1 MNNGQWVVVNLPA
14 ELMTFL
20 KQEVDVAVD
29 FYEEQHK
36 QCVTLKD
43 KFEAVEKLESYIE
56 LGKLLETATPKA
68 ILPC

>member
-14 ELMTFL
+14 ELMAFL

-36 QCVTLKD
+36 QCDTLKA